1 MGVICPSRVGPTGR
15 PAVGIVRKTRRPLR
29 SDEVDWRLSVHSKNR
44 TDRENWYGV
53 SGSRGTRMTQPAG
66 GRTREKLEAK
76 TSEERFRVWSN
87 ARAKGPLEA
96 EELARFIEESGLN
109 YAPFGGVSMSDPR
122 VLEMRAVIES
132 PEGEQPV

>member
-1 MGVICPSRVGPTGR
+1 
-15 PAVGIVRKTRRPLR
+15 
-29 SDEVDWRLSVHSKNR
+29 
-44 TDRENWYGV
+44 
-53 SGSRGTRMTQPAG
+53 MTQPAG

-122 VLEMRAVIES
+122 VLEMRAVIETQRARMIFHEKIS
-132 PEGEQPV
+132 KRRRQRPSKISML